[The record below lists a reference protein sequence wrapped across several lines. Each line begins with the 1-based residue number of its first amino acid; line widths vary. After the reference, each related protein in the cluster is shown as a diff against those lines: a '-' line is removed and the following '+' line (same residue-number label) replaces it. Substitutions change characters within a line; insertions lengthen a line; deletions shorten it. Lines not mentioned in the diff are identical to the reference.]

1 MLRKQQIVYVGACVF
16 IGVQPISL

>member
-1 MLRKQQIVYVGACVF
+1 MLRKQQIVYVSTCVF